1 MSESGPRPRALT
13 LLGESSL
20 ARKSRILRLNSRIEN
35 RAMTHDHS
43 RRYYL
48 EDIPLHEATAR
59 YTDALSHADALTTP
73 EPERISIQDALGRI
87 TAEPVWAAR
96 SVPHY
101 DASAMDGV
109 AVRAADTVGASET
122 SPLTLTLPEQA
133 EWVDTGDPVPDEFD
147 AVIMI
152 EVVNRLD
159 DSAIEIRAPVPPY
172 NHVRP
177 LGEDIVESE
186 LLLPQNHRLRPAD
199 LGACAA
205 AGVTEIAVRPKTT
218 VAIIPTGTELV
229 DISENPKPGDIV
241 EFNSIVLASMLEE
254 WGTDPTRLPPVPD
267 DPDLLSDAIS
277 QAVSRYDIVLVNAG
291 SSAGTEDYTAG
302 CVEQLGN
309 LVVHGVAIRPGHP
322 IVLGVVESK
331 PVIGIPGYPVS
342 AVIACELFVQPIVE
356 SRLGRRADP
365 DPTATATMTR
375 RVHSPMGED
384 EFLRVRLGQVGER
397 LVATPLQRG
406 AGVISSLVRADGI
419 ARVPRNSEGIEA
431 GSEVDVRLL
440 RPMPDIQ
447 RTIVAIGSHDLILD
461 LLASRLSEHPG
472 NPTLASANVGSLG
485 GLLAVR
491 RGETHIAGS
500 HLMDEDTGEYNV
512 SYIERYIP
520 GSRVALVHLT
530 GRTQGLMTAPGNPQ
544 GVSSLSDLASSRV
557 RFVNR
562 QRGAGTRVLLDFKLR
577 ELGVSPESISGYDRE
592 EYTHLAV
599 AAAVQ
604 GGRADVGLGILP
616 AARAMGL
623 DFFPLFEEQYDLV
636 IPAEFYDSE
645 LLAPMLE
652 MIRSP
657 DFQAEVQS
665 LDGYN
670 VSEMGTLKAVLGS
683 GTD

>member
-1 MSESGPRPRALT
+1 
-13 LLGESSL
+13 
-20 ARKSRILRLNSRIEN
+20 
-35 RAMTHDHS
+35 MTHPHQ

-48 EDIPLHEATAR
+48 QDIPLDEATAR
-59 YTDALSHADALTTP
+59 YNDALNQAGALTSS
-73 EPERISIQDALGRI
+73 EPERVPIQDVLGRI
-87 TAEPVWAAR
+87 TSEPIWALR

-109 AVRAADTVGASET
+109 AVRSADTVGASET

-133 EWVDTGDPVPDEFD
+133 AWVDTGDPVPDEFD

-152 EVVNRLD
+152 EVVRRPD
-159 DSAIEIRAPVPPY
+159 DSTIEIRAPVPPY
-172 NHVRP
+172 NHIRP

-205 AGVTEIAVRPKTT
+205 AGVTTIPVRRKPS

-229 DISENPKPGDIV
+229 DISDSPKPGDIV
-241 EFNSIVLASMLEE
+241 EFNSIVLAAMLSE
-254 WGTDPTRLPPVPD
+254 WGADPTRLSPIPD
-267 DPDLLSDAIS
+267 DPTLLQNAIQDA
-277 QAVSRYDIVLVNAG
+277 AHKFDIVLVNAG

-302 CVEQLGN
+302 CVEELGS
-309 LVVHGVAIRPGHP
+309 LIIHGVAIRPGHP
-322 IVLGVVESK
+322 IVLGVVMDK

-342 AVIACELFVQPIVE
+342 AVIACELFVQPIIE
-356 SRLGRRADP
+356 SKLGCPADP
-365 DPTATATMTR
+365 DPTTQATMTR

-384 EFLRVRLGQVGER
+384 EFLRVRLGQVGDR

-419 ARVPRNSEGIEA
+419 ARIPRNSEGIEA
-431 GSEVDVRLL
+431 GSEVSVRLL
-440 RPMPDIQ
+440 RPMPNIR

-461 LLASRLSEHPG
+461 LIASRLSERPD
-472 NPTLASANVGSLG
+472 NPTLTSANVGSLG

-500 HLMDEDTGEYNV
+500 HLMDEDTGEYNI
-512 SYIERYIP
+512 SYIGRYIP
-520 GSRVALVHLT
+520 GKRVALVHLA
-530 GRTQGLMTAPGNPQ
+530 GRTQGLMTAPGNPMRI
-544 GVSSLSDLASSRV
+544 SSLSDLASAGV

-562 QRGAGTRVLLDFKLR
+562 QRSSGTRVLLDFKLR
-577 ELGVSPESISGYDRE
+577 ELGILTDLIRGYDRE

-616 AARAMGL
+616 AARTMGL
-623 DFFPLFEEQYDLV
+623 DFIPLFEERYDLV
-636 IPAEFYDSE
+636 IPTEFYDSD
-645 LLAPMLE
+645 LLSPMLE
-652 MIRSP
+652 LIRSP
-657 DFQAEVQS
+657 GFQAEVQS
-665 LDGYN
+665 LGGYN
-670 VSEMGTLKAVLGS
+670 VREMGTLKAVLGS
-683 GTD
+683 GQH